1 VNIPAEF
8 DRVFL
13 AETYQNL
20 EREFPNKLVAL
31 FESLLGC
38 IPQEKREKDRDSQ
51 RIRALFDVAK
61 NRLLTVWGEHI
72 LTGYKWQI
80 RQFFC
85 STLLSASGPGCRD
98 IMRNEAL
105 NFVKAHG
112 NKLLLYIRDYQIK
125 EVYPRLLEEFY
136 KITTTLCHEMEQ
148 DLYSH
153 IKLTTKDAG
162 FEQLIK
168 KFNAIV
174 KVESTEHSKIYK
186 LTSNKSLRSTFNW
199 AMKIGEEKKVENY
212 FSEHQKRLQERIKEW
227 GFTETK
233 DVRSDG
239 NCLFD
244 ALASQIL
251 GNATPQNSQD
261 MRSSIVAYL
270 RRNQHLFV
278 TAMATAYGYND
289 WQDMCDKMEKNGE
302 WGNEVI
308 LRAAANLFCR
318 DIIVISSTSD
328 AQYTL
333 KIATDSRSGVLFPPI
348 VLGHIVEFHFYSLK

>member
-1 VNIPAEF
+1 
-8 DRVFL
+8 
-13 AETYQNL
+13 
-20 EREFPNKLVAL
+20 
-31 FESLLGC
+31 
-38 IPQEKREKDRDSQ
+38 
-51 RIRALFDVAK
+51 
-61 NRLLTVWGEHI
+61 
-72 LTGYKWQI
+72 
-80 RQFFC
+80 
-85 STLLSASGPGCRD
+85 
-98 IMRNEAL
+98 
-105 NFVKAHG
+105 
-112 NKLLLYIRDYQIK
+112 
-125 EVYPRLLEEFY
+125 
-136 KITTTLCHEMEQ
+136 
-148 DLYSH
+148 
-153 IKLTTKDAG
+153 
-162 FEQLIK
+162 
-168 KFNAIV
+168 
-174 KVESTEHSKIYK
+174 
-186 LTSNKSLRSTFNW
+186 
-199 AMKIGEEKKVENY
+199 
-212 FSEHQKRLQERIKEW
+212 LQERIKEW

-333 KIATDSRSGVLFPPI
+333 KIATDSSSGVLFPPI